1 MADRDGRVAARAVAP
16 DELAIPGSEAPR
28 QSWRDRLLAARD
40 RLLANPRFHRWAGR
54 FPPTRPIARRQA
66 RALFDLCAGFVY
78 AQVLAACVQLKL
90 FEILAEGPRSA
101 AELARDLRLEADAA
115 ARLLEAAVALRLLER
130 RGGGRYG
137 LGMLGAASLGSPGI
151 AAMVG
156 HHAHFYADLADPVAL
171 LRGER
176 ATALSGYWAYAAAER
191 PADLGKGH
199 VSAYSG
205 LMSASQSFVADA
217 VLDAYPFRQH
227 RRLLD
232 VAGGDGTFA
241 ARAAGRV
248 PGLSVVTFDLPAVAA
263 LANARF
269 DAAGIGG
276 RARAVGG
283 DMQRDA
289 LPAGCDVLT
298 LIRVLHDHGDQA
310 VLALL
315 RSCRAALPPGGTLVV
330 AEPMSGF
337 AGSEP
342 MSDAYLSLYL
352 LAMGSGRVRPAATLI
367 GMLAEAGFAGATTA
381 ATSDPLITSIVVAKV
396 RD

>member
-1 MADRDGRVAARAVAP
+1 MAG
-16 DELAIPGSEAPR
+16 
-28 QSWRDRLLAARD
+28 RDRLLAS
-40 RLLANPRFHRWAGR
+40 PRFHRWAAR
-54 FPPTRPIARRQA
+54 FPLTRPVARRQA

-78 AQVLAACVQLKL
+78 AQILSACVQLKL

-101 AELARDLRLEADAA
+101 ADLSRRLDLPADAA
-115 ARLLEAAVALRLLER
+115 LRLLEAASALRLVER

-171 LRGER
+171 LRGGRE

-191 PADLGKGH
+191 PAELGEGR
-199 VSAYSG
+199 VSAYTA

-217 VLDAYPFRQH
+217 VLDAYPFGRH

-241 ARAAGRV
+241 AKAAGRV
-248 PGLSVVTFDLPAVAA
+248 PGLEVVTFDLPAVAA
-263 LANARF
+263 LASGRF
-269 DAAGIGG
+269 AAAGLGG

-283 DMQRDA
+283 DMRRDP
-289 LPAGCDVLT
+289 LPAGSDVLT
-298 LIRVLHDHGDQA
+298 LIRVLHDHDDEA
-310 VLALL
+310 ALALL
-315 RSCRAALPPGGTLVV
+315 RACRAALPPGGTLVI

-342 MSDAYLSLYL
+342 MSDAYLALYL
-352 LAMGSGRVRPAATLI
+352 LAMGSGRVRPPSRLV
-367 GMLAEAGFAGATTA
+367 GMLAAAGFVGSRTVP
-381 ATSDPLITSIVVAKV
+381 TSDPLITSIVVATTT
-396 RD
+396 D